1 MIDNLELASFE
12 NSNRSTL
19 FCGGAFVYMNYTVQ
33 RSNDSEGF
41 KKLLGERLRTFRREA
56 GISQRGLA
64 QMLEIS
70 HQQIQ
75 KYERGENSLPLE
87 RVKAVADALGVAPT
101 VLAFPE
107 IDGLANAPAAHLSR
121 ERLELLRLYDA
132 MPDKECRKR
141 LLDLLRIFGELV
153 NRLA

>member
-1 MIDNLELASFE
+1 L
-12 NSNRSTL
+12 
-19 FCGGAFVYMNYTVQ
+19 YMNYTVQ

-41 KKLLGERLRTFRREA
+41 KKLVGDRLRTFRREA

-64 QMLEIS
+64 HTLEIS

-87 RVKAVADALGVAPT
+87 RVKSIASALGIAPT
-101 VLAFPE
+101 LLAFPE
-107 IDGLANAPAAHLSR
+107 IDGLPNAQAANLSR
-121 ERLELLRLYDA
+121 DRIELLRLYDA

-141 LLDLLRIFGELV
+141 LLDLLRIFGELA